1 MKTFNKFILTAVLTL
16 VMGVAMVS
24 AQTFAIETDASSVG
38 WKGNKVIGGGHY
50 GSVALASGK
59 LVLEN
64 GQLNNGSFA
73 ADMSTITV
81 EDLTG
86 GMAEKLSGH
95 LFSDDFFG
103 VSEHPSSTFVISS
116 IEKSGANSY
125 NVTGDLT
132 IKGETHPVTFPAS
145 LTWENELPV
154 ATANVKVDRTKYGI
168 RYGSDSFFDNL
179 GDKAISDEFELEIR
193 LVGKR

>member
-1 MKTFNKFILTAVLTL
+1 MLGLSVGL
-16 VMGVAMVS
+16 VN
-24 AQTFAIETDASSVG
+24 AQTFIIDTEASTVNWTGS
-38 WKGNKVIGGGHY
+38 KVIGGGHN

-64 GQLNNGSFA
+64 GQLNKGSFT
-73 ADMSTITV
+73 ADMSTIAV

-86 GMAEKLSGH
+86 GMADKLSGH

-103 VSEHPSSTFVISS
+103 VSDHPSASFSMTS
-116 IEKSGANSY
+116 IDMEGPNSY
-125 NVTGDLT
+125 TVTGDLT
-132 IKGETHPVTFPAS
+132 IKGETNPVSFPATLS
-145 LTWENELPV
+145 WENELPV
-154 ATANVKVDRTKYGI
+154 ATATVNVDRTQFGI

-179 GDKAISDEFELEIR
+179 GDKAIANEFALEIK

>member
-1 MKTFNKFILTAVLTL
+1 MNFSKRLLSAALMLGLSIGMIN
-16 VMGVAMVS
+16 
-24 AQTFAIETDASSVG
+24 AQTFSIDTEASTVKWTGS
-38 WKGNKVIGGGHY
+38 KVIGGSHN
-50 GSVALASGK
+50 GSIDLTSGK

-64 GQLNNGSFA
+64 GQLSKGSFA
-73 ADMSTITV
+73 ADMSTVTV

-86 GMAEKLSGH
+86 GMADKLSGH

-103 VSEHPSSTFVISS
+103 VSNHPSSSFNITS
-116 IEKSGANSY
+116 IEKTGSNMY

-132 IKGETHPVTFPAS
+132 IKGETHPISFPAT
-145 LTWENELPV
+145 LTWESELPV
-154 ATANVKVDRTKYGI
+154 ATATVNVDRTKYGI

-179 GDKAISDEFELEIR
+179 GDKAISNEFALEIK

>member
-1 MKTFNKFILTAVLTL
+1 MLGLSIGL
-16 VMGVAMVS
+16 VN
-24 AQTFAIETDASSVG
+24 AQTFAIDTDASSVK
-38 WKGNKVIGGGHY
+38 WTGNKVIGGGHN
-50 GSVALASGK
+50 GSLDLASGK

-64 GQLNNGSFA
+64 GQLNTGSFT
-73 ADMSTITV
+73 ADMTTVVV

-86 GMAEKLSGH
+86 GMADKLSGH

-103 VSEHPSSTFVISS
+103 VSEHPASSFS
-116 IEKSGANSY
+116 ITSIDKDGPNSY

-132 IKGETHPVTFPAS
+132 IKGQTNAVTFPAT

-179 GDKAISDEFELEIR
+179 GDKAIENEFELDIK